1 MARFLFVQ
9 WSVRGFRQRRE
20 WKRMRQ
26 SKTEADGKRDH
37 DWGTV
42 IAVLLLPVVMA
53 GCATSAPPAEPFI
66 EPAEPVVR
74 LQPGDVLR
82 LDFVYW
88 PELNEQ
94 QAIRPDGNISLKLVG
109 DVMAQELTPDELR
122 QRLVTAYADK
132 LKDPE
137 INVVVTSYDSQR
149 VYVGGEVRTPGVL
162 RIQGRMTAMD
172 AVLQAGGFVKESAKM
187 KQVIVIRQAEGR
199 QYAQRVNLKRALN
212 KPESEPFYLA
222 PRDIVYVPRTNIDR
236 VDQWVEQ
243 YINRI
248 IPRNTTLNMTFFKDI
263 GPGGTGFGA
272 GQGL

>member
-1 MARFLFVQ
+1 
-9 WSVRGFRQRRE
+9 
-20 WKRMRQ
+20 MRQ